1 MNPLGVDLFSE
12 RNVSAWAWV
21 WGQFLDHTFGR
32 AEIGPEQAPISFNAS
47 DPLESFSD
55 TLGYI
60 PFNRDPPSPPAPVP
74 GPASPRQQVNT
85 MGSYIDAAS
94 VYGNTQKRLEWMRTG
109 P

>member
-1 MNPLGVDLFSE
+1 MDLFSE

-32 AEIGPEQAPISFNAS
+32 AEIGSEQAPIPFSSS

-60 PFNRDPPSPPAPVP
+60 PFNRDAVAAGTVP
-74 GPASPRQQVNT
+74 GPGNPRQQVNT